1 MLMFRRT
8 AVTSFIVSCVLGG
21 LASRALGEVK
31 PHALFSDGMVL
42 QQGIKAPVW
51 GTANDGE
58 QVAVRFQDQQVSA
71 TAKDGKWIVR
81 LEELKA
87 GGPFEMVI
95 TGKNTIRFKN
105 VLVGE
110 VWICGGQSNMEFP
123 VSMSAN
129 AKEAV
134 ASSKNPML
142 RLFTVAHRTAS
153 SPRHS
158 VNGTWKE
165 SGPETV
171 GNFTAV
177 GYFFG
182 RDLQKALGVPVGLIQ
197 SCWGGTLCE
206 AWTSRQGLA
215 KHPDFQD
222 IDAIQARAWERYTQ
236 GLKKYEEAREEQE
249 EIREGTRTAPAPSS
263 PAEKRRRSSD
273 GRQAARPPQ
282 PPANPAHDPNIPASL
297 HNGMIAPLIPYA
309 IRGAIWYQGES
320 NAGRAF
326 QYRTLFPNMIRNW
339 RDDWGEGDFPF
350 LFVQLAPWQKI
361 VQEPQESA
369 WAELREAQLL
379 TSLHVPHTG
388 MAVITDV
395 GDEKDIHPRQKE
407 PVGARLA
414 LAALGVAY
422 DRPVAYSGPLY
433 DSMTVEGDKAVLKFK
448 HVGGGLTA
456 KDGALR
462 GFVIAGDDRKFTN
475 AQAEIRGNEV
485 VVWSPKVSRPV
496 AVRYGWADYPLGNLW
511 NKDGLPASPFR
522 TDDFPPITAGS
533 RKLTSNK

>member
-1 MLMFRRT
+1 M
-8 AVTSFIVSCVLGG
+8 
-21 LASRALGEVK
+21 
-31 PHALFSDGMVL
+31 
-42 QQGIKAPVW
+42 
-51 GTANDGE
+51 
-58 QVAVRFQDQQVSA
+58 
-71 TAKDGKWIVR
+71 
-81 LEELKA
+81 
-87 GGPFEMVI
+87 
-95 TGKNTIRFKN
+95 
-105 VLVGE
+105 
-110 VWICGGQSNMEFP
+110 
-123 VSMSAN
+123 
-129 AKEAV
+129 

-158 VNGTWKE
+158 LNGTWKE
-165 SGPETV
+165 CGPETV
-171 GNFTAV
+171 RNFTAV

-182 RDLQKALGVPVGLIQ
+182 RDLQKALGVPVGLIE

-222 IDAIQARAWERYTQ
+222 IDAIQTKAWERYAQ
-236 GLKKYEEAREEQE
+236 ALKKYEEAREEQE
-249 EIREGTRTAPAPSS
+249 EALEGARTAQAPSS

-273 GRQAARPPQ
+273 GRQAARSPQ
-282 PPANPAHDPNIPASL
+282 PPANPAHDPNMPASL
-297 HNGMIAPLIPYA
+297 YNGMIAPLIPYA

-388 MAVITDV
+388 MAVITDL

-422 DRPVAYSGPLY
+422 GRPVAYSGPLY

-448 HVGGGLTA
+448 QVGGGLTA

-462 GFVIAGDDRKFTN
+462 GFAIAGDDRKFTN

-496 AVRYGWADYPLGNLW
+496 AVRYGWADYPLGNFW
-511 NKDGLPASPFR
+511 SKDGLPASPFR
-522 TDDFPPITAGS
+522 TDDFPPVTAGS
-533 RKLTSNK
+533 RKLTRNK